1 MIHQNNNSRKILKPL
16 AIYSRNTLLNYIF
29 IALITIFFITSCTD
43 SDTENN
49 SENSAYSNPSETSSS
64 IKSTNQPK
72 PINPDINSSNDP
84 TATSIPTAVAIA
96 TVKPKST
103 AIPSPAIKPSSISL
117 PTPESTV
124 NPVSLNTTPIPTV
137 TPSPTQIST
146 ATPTFVPVATPSHT
160 PTPTGIPTS
169 TATATP
175 SPTATAT
182 PSPTAT
188 ATATP
193 SPTATPTPIYVASNI
208 TSPCVGYI
216 SPKTQPTAIPE
227 PTPTI
232 TSFLNPL
239 AYPTPTSTTNTAFAR
254 NRYSYD
260 AKKYFLDIAFG
271 PEYYVSG
278 NKCLEANP
286 YLHKWVSDITIRVQ
300 GYPTNEDIETVSS
313 VITQLN
319 DLTQTIDI
327 SLVEKGGNIQLYFIP
342 ENQFVQIL
350 PSYIPTNW
358 GFFWVLWDS
367 KGNIYR
373 STILIDSSR
382 ISQRARN
389 HLIKEEITQS
399 LGLMKDSDEYIN
411 SIFYQKYTYTQ
422 SLSTLDTDLV
432 ELLYNYDPGFISGT
446 SLQEAKTILSME

>member
-103 AIPSPAIKPSSISL
+103 ATPSPAIKPSSISL

-137 TPSPTQIST
+137 TPIPTQIPT

-160 PTPTGIPTS
+160 PTPTGIPT
-169 TATATP
+169 ATATP
-175 SPTATAT
+175 SPT